1 MYDVELVNIL
11 REDQMEQLEQQNIVL
26 NYNVRLAKL
35 PSERLIY
42 ETQEVRINQS
52 LAEKIRWV
60 VFDGVPNIV
69 SSFIQFFSTVPLSRQ
84 HQNEKRDAAK

>member
-1 MYDVELVNIL
+1 MVHSTEMYDVELVNIL

-52 LAEKIRWV
+52 LAEKIRKV
-60 VFDGVPNIV
+60 VFDGVPK
-69 SSFIQFFSTVPLSRQ
+69 TTWGKL
-84 HQNEKRDAAK
+84 

>member
-1 MYDVELVNIL
+1 MVHSTEMYDVELVNIL

-26 NYNVRLAKL
+26 NYHVRLATL

-52 LAEKIRWV
+52 LAEKIRKV
-60 VFDGVPNIV
+60 VFDGVPKT
-69 SSFIQFFSTVPLSRQ
+69 SWGKL
-84 HQNEKRDAAK
+84 

>member
-26 NYNVRLAKL
+26 NYHVRLAKL
-35 PSERLIY
+35 PPERLIY

-52 LAEKIRWV
+52 LAEKIR
-60 VFDGVPNIV
+60 
-69 SSFIQFFSTVPLSRQ
+69 
-84 HQNEKRDAAK
+84 

>member
-1 MYDVELVNIL
+1 MFHHQVCHFVVHSTEMYDVELVNIL

-52 LAEKIRWV
+52 LAEKIRKV
-60 VFDGVPNIV
+60 VFDGVPK
-69 SSFIQFFSTVPLSRQ
+69 TTWGKL
-84 HQNEKRDAAK
+84 

>member
-1 MYDVELVNIL
+1 MVHSTEMYDVELVNIL

-26 NYNVRLAKL
+26 NYHVRLAKL

-52 LAEKIRWV
+52 LAEKIRKV
-60 VFDGVPNIV
+60 VFDGLPY
-69 SSFIQFFSTVPLSRQ
+69 LW
-84 HQNEKRDAAK
+84 AKFQGTWYTCCP

>member
-1 MYDVELVNIL
+1 MVHSTEMYDVEMVNIL

-42 ETQEVRINQS
+42 ETQEVRINQCC
-52 LAEKIRWV
+52 V
-60 VFDGVPNIV
+60 QFTMNIV
-69 SSFIQFFSTVPLSRQ
+69 F
-84 HQNEKRDAAK
+84 

>member
-26 NYNVRLAKL
+26 NYHVRLAKL

-42 ETQEVRINQS
+42 ETQEVRIITNDIS
-52 LAEKIRWV
+52 GKN
-60 VFDGVPNIV
+60 P
-69 SSFIQFFSTVPLSRQ
+69 SRQ
-84 HQNEKRDAAK
+84 LGENFETTWGKL

>member
-1 MYDVELVNIL
+1 MVHSTEMYDVELVNIL

-52 LAEKIRWV
+52 LAEK
-60 VFDGVPNIV
+60 N
-69 SSFIQFFSTVPLSRQ
+69 PLRQ
-84 HQNEKRDAAK
+84 LGENF

>member
-26 NYNVRLAKL
+26 NYHVRLAKL
-35 PSERLIY
+35 PSELLIY

-52 LAEKIRWV
+52 LAEKNLFRQLGEN
-60 VFDGVPNIV
+60 FE
-69 SSFIQFFSTVPLSRQ
+69 TTLRQ
-84 HQNEKRDAAK
+84 HGTTSELNDY

>member
-1 MYDVELVNIL
+1 MVHSTEMYDVELVNIL

-52 LAEKIRWV
+52 LAEKIRKV
-60 VFDGVPNIV
+60 VFDGVPK
-69 SSFIQFFSTVPLSRQ
+69 FAF
-84 HQNEKRDAAK
+84 

>member
-26 NYNVRLAKL
+26 NYHVRLAKL

-52 LAEKIRWV
+52 LAEKIRQDNLGKT
-60 VFDGVPNIV
+60 F
-69 SSFIQFFSTVPLSRQ
+69 RQ
-84 HQNEKRDAAK
+84 LWDNMGQLRDHY

>member
-52 LAEKIRWV
+52 LAEKIR
-60 VFDGVPNIV
+60 
-69 SSFIQFFSTVPLSRQ
+69 
-84 HQNEKRDAAK
+84 